1 MREIAIVG
9 PTASGKSAL
18 AIEIAERSGASILSL
33 DSLAIYREIDIVS
46 AKPSKEELRRVP
58 HFGVDL
64 IDPDGYFSVQQYI
77 ELYREVS
84 QRVEREGKPLIIVG
98 GTLFYLKA
106 LLTGLSPMPHFSP
119 QCRERVEGILESLE
133 GAYRLLQEIDPPFA
147 ARITRSDRYRIE
159 KGLLIHCATG
169 LPPTLYFQSHPPRPV
184 VGELPIFAIQYSPQE
199 LRERLKV
206 RTRKMV
212 EAGLIDE
219 IFSLEKRYGR
229 GIRPMGAIGVVET
242 LDYLDGKYTL
252 KELQERIV
260 TNSARL
266 GKRQRTFIRTQLE
279 GVIPIEPGDYRR
291 PLALLRGGS

>member
-1 MREIAIVG
+1 
-9 PTASGKSAL
+9 
-18 AIEIAERSGASILSL
+18 
-33 DSLAIYREIDIVS
+33 
-46 AKPSKEELRRVP
+46 
-58 HFGVDL
+58 
-64 IDPDGYFSVQQYI
+64 
-77 ELYREVS
+77 
-84 QRVEREGKPLIIVG
+84 
-98 GTLFYLKA
+98 
-106 LLTGLSPMPHFSP
+106 
-119 QCRERVEGILESLE
+119 
-133 GAYRLLQEIDPPFA
+133 
-147 ARITRSDRYRIE
+147 
-159 KGLLIHCATG
+159 
-169 LPPTLYFQSHPPRPV
+169 
-184 VGELPIFAIQYSPQE
+184 
-199 LRERLKV
+199 
-206 RTRKMV
+206 MV